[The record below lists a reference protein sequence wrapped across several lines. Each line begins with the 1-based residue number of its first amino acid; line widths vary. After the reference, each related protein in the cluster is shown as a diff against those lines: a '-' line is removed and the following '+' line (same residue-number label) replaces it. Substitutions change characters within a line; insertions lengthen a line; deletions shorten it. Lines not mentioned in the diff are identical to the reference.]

1 MPHDIGPELRLARP
15 RNQRSYVS
23 AAVRHREE
31 IVGRS
36 ISASGFRKS
45 EKQDRPST
53 TPVTP
58 NTVASNEGEYHIEL
72 LEYEWPDLPPI
83 VDMKDAVCRQRVSQ
97 GITYILPVDK
107 GRNSID
113 NKYRTDLRA
122 MFQEPYATEG
132 TRYDDTRIIKSAKIH
147 FRTNVVDTR
156 WTVDQ
161 MKNIPIT
168 LNTESEN
175 ARKIYAHSA
184 PVGGRARTIPDDGK
198 IQTRSSLYL
207 PIKNS
212 PHLKGQKIRK
222 KLERISRQYLAEQD
236 NDGTA
241 NKAETPD
248 DDKDSDDMDA
258 SAKQEEETPVKPE
271 TQEQAGQPS
280 EEIRQRN
287 KDGNHKVVL
296 ERSQSRKSIVPFK
309 RIVIEQNTSDE
320 NVRKEI
326 RFSADEFESYEQLK
340 ATKPPKQIIPDMFKS
355 EFLSNEKNQGI
366 WDWLHYGESISDFEY
381 FLSVCG

>member
-23 AAVRHREE
+23 AAVRPRDEA
-31 IVGRS
+31 VGRS
-36 ISASGFRKS
+36 ISASGLRKS
-45 EKQDRPST
+45 PA

-58 NTVASNEGEYHIEL
+58 NTAASNEGEYHIEL

-113 NKYRTDLRA
+113 NKFRTDLRA

-132 TRYDDTRIIKSAKIH
+132 TRYDDTRITKSAKIH

-161 MKNIPIT
+161 MKKIPIT

-175 ARKIYAHSA
+175 ARKLYAHSA
-184 PVGGRARTIPDDGK
+184 PVGGRSRTITDSDK

-207 PIKNS
+207 PIKSS
-212 PHLKGQKIRK
+212 PHLKGQQIRK

-241 NKAETPD
+241 NKSETPD
-248 DDKDSDDMDA
+248 DDKDSDDVDVTE
-258 SAKQEEETPVKPE
+258 KQQEETPVKPE
-271 TQEQAGQPS
+271 TQEQPGQPS
-280 EEIRQRN
+280 EEISQRS
-287 KDGNHKVVL
+287 KDVKHKVAL
-296 ERSQSRKSIVPFK
+296 ERSQSRKSIVPFINK
-309 RIVIEQNTSDE
+309 RVVVEQATSDE
-320 NVRKEI
+320 QVKKEI
-326 RFSADEFESYEQLK
+326 RFSADEFQSYEQLR
-340 ATKPPKQIIPDMFKS
+340 ATKPPKQVVPDMFKS
-355 EFLSNEKNQGI
+355 EFLSDEKNQGI
-366 WDWLHYGESISDFEY
+366 WDWLHYGESISDFDY